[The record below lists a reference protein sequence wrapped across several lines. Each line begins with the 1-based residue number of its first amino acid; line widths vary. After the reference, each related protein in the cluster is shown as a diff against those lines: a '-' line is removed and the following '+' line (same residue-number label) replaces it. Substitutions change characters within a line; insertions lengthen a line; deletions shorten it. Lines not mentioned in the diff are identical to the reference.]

1 MVGAG
6 RFPQVAREDIRYA
19 ARCPH
24 AEEREQAWSCCPSP
38 RAGDMKQN
46 NISNLGLKC
55 SKKIQDSL
63 RSAPPC
69 PADLLLW
76 YSRPAFLASIKVRGR
91 PRKGTAGARAAHISL
106 VPSCPAA
113 PLPSYRPT
121 RPARAVPP
129 ESSSAYAAT
138 ATRGA
143 STMASLALL

>member
-1 MVGAG
+1 MSRGSTIVIFTPCLPCIHKGTG
-6 RFPQVAREDIRYA
+6 
-19 ARCPH
+19 
-24 AEEREQAWSCCPSP
+24 
-38 RAGDMKQN
+38 
-46 NISNLGLKC
+46 
-55 SKKIQDSL
+55 
-63 RSAPPC
+63 SAT
-69 PADLLLW
+69 
-76 YSRPAFLASIKVRGR
+76 
-91 PRKGTAGARAAHISL
+91 KGTAGARAAHISL